1 MGNNGVFFK
10 RLSYSAIVKG
20 FWNFTQIK
28 VKWTCARCGT
38 LSLDSLVLKLN
49 VNIIATSHHMH
60 LETSSSF
67 WKNSKFKMHLLSG
80 LYLAWDFSDIF
91 SAEINKHDLDKH
103 MHKEI
108 NRINVWECY
117 IFELYEQKSSCH
129 YFPFIKII
137 RTRHLLPWISE
148 CYWAIPPFCTSLHC

>member
-1 MGNNGVFFK
+1 MLF
-10 RLSYSAIVKG
+10 
-20 FWNFTQIK
+20 
-28 VKWTCARCGT
+28 
-38 LSLDSLVLKLN
+38 LKLN

-117 IFELYEQKSSCH
+117 IFELYEQKSLCH
-129 YFPFIKII
+129 YFPFY
-137 RTRHLLPWISE
+137 RNYSNTTPSSLNQWMSLSN
-148 CYWAIPPFCTSLHC
+148 SLHFAHVCIFKMNVRCRLPFDLHHPFLHVFKLLCPFWIF